1 MGQSNLLRNLAIDMP
16 PRSINTKIVLAL
28 IAATSSTVI
37 ATATAAFCGSFIVL
51 RSADTATFVTTIN
64 NEPIGWKMRSTV
76 SKSIL
81 GGVIKETC
89 CTGGRV
95 IKKAPVVQWSM
106 MSTTSSY
113 TSTSTFSS
121 SATDSLFSGVPA
133 ATTSPHSHRRRTLQ
147 PLVVCGPSGV
157 GKGTIISRFM
167 EIVNRKENED
177 GNESSSSSSSSSSIP
192 GERHH
197 SLPEF
202 KFSVSHTTRL
212 PRNGEIHGVHYH
224 FVTKEYMLS
233 KLNGNCGNEIN
244 DREDRNNNNF
254 FVEYAQVHGNL
265 YGTSFQ
271 SIYDASSSSSMS
283 EKEDLDAR
291 RRECLLDIDVKGVR
305 SIKEFQL
312 RQTREIVQMIS
323 PMNNMNIIRL
333 GKERSTQQYV
343 TQPPNPPPVSNNN
356 NSCSSH
362 AQQLPLLDPKFIF
375 IAPPTLEVLRE
386 RLSNRNTETPES
398 LELRL
403 RNAGEEM
410 DYGMTAGNFDAVIV
424 NDDLDRAC
432 EEFIKVVA
440 KLYEN

>member
-1 MGQSNLLRNLAIDMP
+1 MSIKFSERPLDTDMLLARRSNRNTNILF
-16 PRSINTKIVLAL
+16 AL
-28 IAATSSTVI
+28 VAATTSSTAVI
-37 ATATAAFCGSFIVL
+37 ATATVAFASSFCGSFVFL
-51 RSADTATFVTTIN
+51 QSSADAVTFVTSIN
-64 NEPIGWKMRSTV
+64 DKRIGCNMRLTE
-76 SKSIL
+76 SKSIR
-81 GGVIKETC
+81 GGVTKGMC
-89 CTGGRV
+89 GRGGGV
-95 IKKAPVVQWSM
+95 NNVVQWSM
-106 MSTTSSY
+106 MSTPSS
-113 TSTSTFSS
+113 FSS
-121 SATDSLFSGVPA
+121 PTDSLSSGVPA
-133 ATTSPHSHRRRTLQ
+133 ATTTSHSHHRRTLR

-177 GNESSSSSSSSSSIP
+177 GNESSSGSRSICS
-192 GERHH
+192 ERHH

-224 FVTKEYMLS
+224 FVTKEHMLS
-233 KLNGNCGNEIN
+233 KIDGNCSNRIN
-244 DREDRNNNNF
+244 DKEDGNNNNNYNF

-283 EKEDLDAR
+283 KKEDKDER

-312 RQTREIVQMIS
+312 RQRREMVKMMS
-323 PMNNMNIIRL
+323 PMNDMNIRL
-333 GKERSTQQYV
+333 GKERSTQQY
-343 TQPPNPPPVSNNN
+343 TSQPPNPPPTSNNN
-356 NSCSSH
+356 ITSSSI
-362 AQQLPLLDPKFIF
+362 QQLPLLDPKYVFIT
-375 IAPPTLEVLRE
+375 PPSLEILRE
-386 RLSNRNTETPES
+386 RLSNRKTETPES

-432 EEFIKVVA
+432 EEFVEVVS
-440 KLYEN
+440 KLYNK